1 MTSDD
6 LCFRHGKAIITAKYY
21 GPDSFHGRGSGGTV
35 RCVSL
40 VNKSEGKHARCLR
53 VKFNAYPVFASL
65 LWQQMTSSR
74 FFGIHL
80 SSWLYCQLRNITD
93 GNEQLPSAFDYV
105 ISLGE
110 SCSVC
115 LQGQLSHM
123 NIPTVCKI
131 FVNIGVQPLAR
142 LCLEPDIRWSK
153 RLVVE
158 LVEYVQLQ
166 DVMAW
171 LSTLGG
177 AYSAMGDHL
186 CSYSE
191 KAGQISKHQLHV
203 ALRLGNPIL
212 AAQCKVFAAFSF
224 IQRGQLKLAAKIIRE
239 QYALATSDGIG
250 RDGKLIS
257 SCKAAWHRIQYMKKQ
272 KKIDQEVMKSNT

>member
-1 MTSDD
+1 MTSDE
-6 LCFRHGKAIITAKYY
+6 LCFEHGEAIIKAKYY
-21 GPDSFHGRGSGGTV
+21 NSDSFHGRGSGGTV
-35 RCVSL
+35 KCVSL
-40 VNKSEGKHARCLR
+40 VKRSEGKHARCLR
-53 VKFNAYPVFASL
+53 VKFNANPIFANL
-65 LWQQMTSSR
+65 LWQQVTSSR
-74 FFGIHL
+74 FFVIHL
-80 SSWLYCQLRNITD
+80 SSWLYCQSKSITD
-93 GNEQLPSAFDYV
+93 GNEQLSSAFDHV
-105 ISLGE
+105 INLGE
-110 SCSVC
+110 SCSVH
-115 LQGQLSHM
+115 LQGELSHT
-123 NIPTVCKI
+123 NIPTGCKI

-191 KAGQISKHQLHV
+191 KAGQISKHQLLV

-212 AAQCKVFAAFSF
+212 AAQCKVFAAFSL

-239 QYALATSDGIG
+239 QYALATSDGVG

-257 SCKAAWHRIQYMKKQ
+257 SCKAAWHKIQYMKKQ
-272 KKIDQEVMKSNT
+272 KKIDHEVVKSIT